1 MYCKVPQIVPV
12 RSLGFTNFARPK
24 STSFMCPKVIN
35 SQEIFLSW
43 HSLDRRQRKRYCSRK
58 INLPIPN
65 VKGPTRK
72 LAIEENSLRKGFIPV
87 HGSTRWTVRHCLR
100 FETQR
105 LDTPVLFSTGVILTP
120 TLFTH
125 SLINVHWYKAA
136 NLAPVVGHL
145 CGKFEVLTGECWV
158 WSDML
163 TGLFSYDEK
172 YKIYFHLRKTNSKV
186 DNENNGCDAFWFVF
200 IYSSLFTSK
209 LNLNKLLPP
218 IGQSHDFWAND
229 IISLHGFELSNQ
241 IDCNNLVGPIGLH
254 VTF

>member
-1 MYCKVPQIVPV
+1 
-12 RSLGFTNFARPK
+12 
-24 STSFMCPKVIN
+24 MCPKVIN

-58 INLPIPN
+58 INLPIHKCQRTYKETCDRGKFISQRFYSSSRSDQVDN
-65 VKGPTRK
+65 QALLTIRDPT
-72 LAIEENSLRKGFIPV
+72 F
-87 HGSTRWTVRHCLR
+87 RHSCL
-100 FETQR
+100 
-105 LDTPVLFSTGVILTP
+105 VFSTGVILTP

-172 YKIYFHLRKTNSKV
+172 YIFTWEKQTRRWTMKIMAVTHFDLFSFTAHFSRLRPGS
-186 DNENNGCDAFWFVF
+186 DAAP
-200 IYSSLFTSK
+200 LMCRT
-209 LNLNKLLPP
+209 
-218 IGQSHDFWAND
+218 
-229 IISLHGFELSNQ
+229 
-241 IDCNNLVGPIGLH
+241 
-254 VTF
+254 